1 MYMGDPSILRNRI
14 WIHQLYTA
22 IFFVSLVLLYAL
34 QWGNKIYRFLMFVIV
49 VINLFI
55 LWYVFFKN
63 NIGLN
68 TGQFFTLF
76 GLLLLA
82 LAITYITHW
91 IRYIFMSIIGIGIVF
106 VLLTGILPL
115 YENMPSSHDFISS
128 QKVKIINQW
137 ILNDWIITIKN
148 ALGTKQIP
156 VNTLKE
162 NDINVSQ
169 PTQISFATKTQTDTG
184 QIFID
189 MGNGSFIHV
198 DPQSAITL
206 EQSWNSVVMEILQ
219 GNIEYYIPPEF
230 SWAFQLIGKYTGKNI
245 QDIQNNIRWNL
256 VNQFEQKKSEYFIN
270 QIGGSMVLN
279 PTVNRVISFFINTLY
294 KISPQTY
301 QKNLDNYNNIQK
313 YFGTATWL
321 NTPTITW
328 ENIQNI
334 LHDIMSQV
342 KKWAGETTIIKQL
355 LPK

>member
-1 MYMGDPSILRNRI
+1 MIKKIVTGILIGVLALCGLYLYFMYMGDTSILRNRI

-49 VINLFI
+49 IINLFI

-68 TGQFFTLF
+68 TGQFLTLF

-91 IRYIFMSIIGIGIVF
+91 IRYIFMSIVGIGIVF

-115 YENMPSSHDFISS
+115 YETMPSSHDFISS
-128 QKVKIINQW
+128 QKAKIINQW
-137 ILNDWIITIKN
+137 MLNNWIITIKN
-148 ALGTKQIP
+148 ALGSKQIP

-162 NDINVSQ
+162 NDINLSQ

-189 MGNGSFIHV
+189 MGNGSFIHI

-206 EQSWNSVVMEILQ
+206 EQSWNSVVMQILQ
-219 GNIEYYIPPEF
+219 GNIEYYIPV
-230 SWAFQLIGKYTGKNI
+230 SYTH
-245 QDIQNNIRWNL
+245 L
-256 VNQFEQKKSEYFIN
+256 T
-270 QIGGSMVLN
+270 L
-279 PTVNRVISFFINTLY
+279 PTNREV
-294 KISPQTY
+294 
-301 QKNLDNYNNIQK
+301 
-313 YFGTATWL
+313 
-321 NTPTITW
+321 
-328 ENIQNI
+328 
-334 LHDIMSQV
+334 
-342 KKWAGETTIIKQL
+342 
-355 LPK
+355 